1 MTASTLLL
9 LDPTHADGETALE
22 LLDHTDRHVIAL
34 VLLSGPAAHA
44 LRDRSRS
51 QNVDMATAG
60 WQYLEQVAD
69 RLQLPPD
76 RLLAMTAPGP
86 SAATELADIAATT
99 PVHRVLLPASVQRYE
114 PGLAELLANC
124 VHAPVLVAQQFVGVA

>member
-9 LDPTHADGETALE
+9 LDPTNDDGESGLE

-34 VLLSGPAAHA
+34 VLLSGPSARA
-44 LRDRSRS
+44 LRDFARSEDI
-51 QNVDMATAG
+51 DMATAG

-76 RLLAMTAPGP
+76 HLLAMTAIGP
-86 SAATELADIAATT
+86 SAATELADIAAANSL
-99 PVHRVLLPASVQRYE
+99 HRVLLPSSVQRYE
-114 PGLAELLANC
+114 PGLAELLAGC
-124 VHAPVLVAQQFVGVA
+124 VRVPVLIASQFVGAA

>member
-9 LDPTHADGETALE
+9 LDPTNEDGETALE

-44 LRDRSRS
+44 LHDSARSHD
-51 QNVDMATAG
+51 VDLTTAG
-60 WQYLEQVAD
+60 WQYLEGVAD
-69 RLQLPPD
+69 RLQLAPD

-86 SAATELADIAATT
+86 SAATELADIAAYY
-99 PVHRVLLPASVQRYE
+99 PVYRVLLPSSVQRYE
-114 PGLAELLANC
+114 PGLAELLENC
-124 VHAPVLVAQQFVGVA
+124 VHAPVLIAEQFVDAA